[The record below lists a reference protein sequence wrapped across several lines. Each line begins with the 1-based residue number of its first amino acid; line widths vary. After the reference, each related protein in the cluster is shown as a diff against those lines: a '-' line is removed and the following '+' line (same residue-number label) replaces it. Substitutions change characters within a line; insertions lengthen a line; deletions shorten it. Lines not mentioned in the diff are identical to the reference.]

1 MIVEKRADDL
11 RKGDVLPVGK
21 YRYTVTHLEWRG
33 HTKIRIWLDTGGKCT
48 FPHDSL
54 FDVEVE
60 ENATQPCTRV
70 GPEAH
75 P

>member
-1 MIVEKRADDL
+1 MIVEKRVDEL
-11 RKGDVLPVGK
+11 KKGDVLPVGR

-33 HTKIRIWLDTGGKCT
+33 GKIRIWLDTGGKGA

-60 ENATQPCTRV
+60 EDAQSRTAV
-70 GPEAH
+70 GPQAH